1 MVGRWGDG
9 GHQVHGEY
17 ADGQRGCETTTAGGA
32 CAEFAGSAKSGRD
45 QCGAGLDKAETWNRA
60 SLSMKAQAVDIE
72 QQAPQSIQPP
82 TDQPSPDLE
91 AQGDQS

>member
-1 MVGRWGDG
+1 
-9 GHQVHGEY
+9 
-17 ADGQRGCETTTAGGA
+17 
-32 CAEFAGSAKSGRD
+32 
-45 QCGAGLDKAETWNRA
+45 
-60 SLSMKAQAVDIE
+60 MKAQAVDIE